1 MNITKQE
8 VSDWLKKFNHTR
20 KWLADKCSVSKR
32 TVDNWL
38 SSPQDIP
45 AKAIPIITAL
55 MHADEEKARIE
66 TVLPQNL
73 VLEFSR
79 EDFNAICDRAIH
91 ERMRPN
97 EWAEQQL
104 RQLAYEDLDSLAQEL
119 RAAEDPQPYNQP
131 DSPQT
136 FGTRHEDRE
145 GKVDGE

>member
-1 MNITKQE
+1 MNKEIVIK
-8 VSDWLKKFNHTR
+8 WLEEFHR
-20 KWLADKCSVSKR
+20 GDRQWLADQCGKSIN
-32 TVDNWL
+32 TVYTWF
-38 SSPQDIP
+38 SHRPIP
-45 AKAIPIITAL
+45 KDAQVVIGRL